1 MEIVLR
7 NKELAICVAIGAA
20 LVIAGILGFR
30 EYKKRKALSKDEM
43 SKYMGYGAMWMVG
56 SMKSYRIRSLIHK
69 VLNVIGILGISLSI
83 VSSAYLVGRPSYTE
97 EVTTGVQRRDI
108 FLCLDVSYSLYALN
122 YDFVENLKTVVKGL
136 DGDRIGIS
144 IFNTS
149 SVLYM
154 PLTDDKE
161 FACEKLDEL
170 EQYFINQKRYYELY
184 QKYYDDI
191 TDEEEEEFYD
201 LIDWLL
207 DFEAGTVVNSDNLGS
222 SLIGEGLATCLY
234 DFPSLEDSERTRIIL
249 LVTDNAENAFKKPF
263 VRLPEAADLCAKN
276 DVVLF
281 SVFPPEDK
289 FNEMNYGYDFDELSE
304 ELEDSSVKTGGAF
317 YIADEDFDTKGIVS
331 EIQSHEAMQVDEIK
345 ETRTYDMPKIPFIFV
360 VVGILALAL
369 ARAGGAC

>member
-184 QKYYDDI
+184 EQY
-191 TDEEEEEFYD
+191 
-201 LIDWLL
+201 
-207 DFEAGTVVNSDNLGS
+207 
-222 SLIGEGLATCLY
+222 
-234 DFPSLEDSERTRIIL
+234 
-249 LVTDNAENAFKKPF
+249 
-263 VRLPEAADLCAKN
+263 
-276 DVVLF
+276 
-281 SVFPPEDK
+281 
-289 FNEMNYGYDFDELSE
+289 
-304 ELEDSSVKTGGAF
+304 
-317 YIADEDFDTKGIVS
+317 
-331 EIQSHEAMQVDEIK
+331 
-345 ETRTYDMPKIPFIFV
+345 
-360 VVGILALAL
+360 
-369 ARAGGAC
+369 